1 MNYRKIATI
10 LAASIVLLSA
20 SANSLAASAVT
31 TIKVSVVRFLAIT
44 NTSMLEFGTVS
55 PSTTAGTVFINYEGN
70 RFATGGV
77 TLSPGAFFS
86 PARFYIE
93 GKPDSQFTVQLPAKV
108 VLRDGNGNTIDV
120 NNFQTDVKTGQLNSN
135 GTLEINVGGQINLD
149 PNQAGGDYTGTMTV
163 ELNYS

>member
-44 NTSMLEFGTVS
+44 NPSMLEF
-55 PSTTAGTVFINYEGN
+55 GTVFINYEGN

>member
-20 SANSLAASAVT
+20 SAGSLAASAVT

-44 NTSMLEFGTVS
+44 NISVLEFGTVS
-55 PSTTAGTVFINYEGN
+55 PSTTAGTVFINHDGN

-77 TLSPGAFFS
+77 TLSPGALFS

-93 GKPDSQFTVQLPAKV
+93 GKPDAQFTVQLPAKV